1 MSGTSSRWGSFS
13 VSVARTG
20 EGVFLESS
28 SGRSSGSGLAGRE
41 QGWGVLEIE
50 GDFAFCQGS
59 SRDWKLRD
67 YLTMSSGGV
76 PGSHRVPPDSRAA
89 GLNEKAPVA
98 CGTARAGSAL
108 LGRRHSLLQDGLH
121 PLPCIKAHTPSLPL

>member
-50 GDFAFCQGS
+50 GDFCLLSGFFKGLVFPAHSCLVKAQGLSDYVPRRS
-59 SRDWKLRD
+59 SWVSQS
-67 YLTMSSGGV
+67 T
-76 PGSHRVPPDSRAA
+76 
-89 GLNEKAPVA
+89 
-98 CGTARAGSAL
+98 T
-108 LGRRHSLLQDGLH
+108 
-121 PLPCIKAHTPSLPL
+121 